1 MWLRRKRL
9 VSLLRGNERALT
21 IPAFPRFGVGE
32 FTEPPY
38 AARALE
44 RSAATAG
51 WPLTFPCPS
60 LYRYAPNGPVATS
73 DGVPD
78 EVISPIPRF
87 ATLTRNIRTR
97 CGEKVRI
104 RVPLWEDERTDPAE
118 LAKGIEM
125 DAMAYG
131 MGCSCL
137 QARRTPHAQRSREQ
151 PAHSHSPRPVARRLA
166 QVTFQARDLAES
178 RHLYDLSLIHI

>member
-1 MWLRRKRL
+1 M
-9 VSLLRGNERALT
+9 
-21 IPAFPRFGVGE
+21 
-32 FTEPPY
+32 
-38 AARALE
+38 
-44 RSAATAG
+44 
-51 WPLTFPCPS
+51 
-60 LYRYAPNGPVATS
+60 S

-97 CGEKVRI
+97 RGEKVRI

-137 QARRTPHAQRSREQ
+137 QARRTPHTHASSPLTLTDRASPRRRSR
-151 PAHSHSPRPVARRLA
+151 
-166 QVTFQARDLAES
+166 
-178 RHLYDLSLIHI
+178 

>member
-1 MWLRRKRL
+1 M
-9 VSLLRGNERALT
+9 
-21 IPAFPRFGVGE
+21 
-32 FTEPPY
+32 
-38 AARALE
+38 
-44 RSAATAG
+44 
-51 WPLTFPCPS
+51 
-60 LYRYAPNGPVATS
+60 S

-97 CGEKVRI
+97 RGEKVRI

-137 QARRTPHAQRSREQ
+137 QARRTPSAHASSR
-151 PAHSHSPRPVARRLA
+151 PTLTDHASPRRLS
-166 QVTFQARDLAES
+166 QVTFQARDLAEFGVS
-178 RHLYDLSLIHI
+178 SAREWYEEMLDPQADSEVWEAFCEAHCPGTEG

>member
-1 MWLRRKRL
+1 M
-9 VSLLRGNERALT
+9 
-21 IPAFPRFGVGE
+21 
-32 FTEPPY
+32 
-38 AARALE
+38 
-44 RSAATAG
+44 
-51 WPLTFPCPS
+51 
-60 LYRYAPNGPVATS
+60 S

-97 CGEKVRI
+97 RGEKVKIRRASLACFSSDPPPPACHSSQVRI

-137 QARRTPHAQRSREQ
+137 QARRTPHATRAA
-151 PAHSHSPRPVARRLA
+151 AHSH
-166 QVTFQARDLAES
+166 
-178 RHLYDLSLIHI
+178 

>member
-1 MWLRRKRL
+1 M
-9 VSLLRGNERALT
+9 
-21 IPAFPRFGVGE
+21 
-32 FTEPPY
+32 
-38 AARALE
+38 
-44 RSAATAG
+44 
-51 WPLTFPCPS
+51 
-60 LYRYAPNGPVATS
+60 S

-97 CGEKVRI
+97 RGEKVRI

-137 QARRTPHAQRSREQ
+137 QARRTPRATR
-151 PAHSHSPRPVARRLA
+151 AAG
-166 QVTFQARDLAES
+166 T
-178 RHLYDLSLIHI
+178 LSLTTPRRAVSLR

>member
-1 MWLRRKRL
+1 M
-9 VSLLRGNERALT
+9 
-21 IPAFPRFGVGE
+21 
-32 FTEPPY
+32 
-38 AARALE
+38 
-44 RSAATAG
+44 
-51 WPLTFPCPS
+51 
-60 LYRYAPNGPVATS
+60 S

-97 CGEKVRI
+97 RGEKVRI

-137 QARRTPHAQRSREQ
+137 QARRTPSAHASSR
-151 PAHSHSPRPVARRLA
+151 PTLTHHASPRRLSRTTPRVAIA
-166 QVTFQARDLAES
+166 S
-178 RHLYDLSLIHI
+178 R

>member
-1 MWLRRKRL
+1 M
-9 VSLLRGNERALT
+9 
-21 IPAFPRFGVGE
+21 
-32 FTEPPY
+32 
-38 AARALE
+38 
-44 RSAATAG
+44 
-51 WPLTFPCPS
+51 
-60 LYRYAPNGPVATS
+60 S

-97 CGEKVRI
+97 RGEKVRI

-137 QARRTPHAQRSREQ
+137 QARRTPHATRAA
-151 PAHSHSPRPVARRLA
+151 AHSHAPRLA
-166 QVTFQARDLAES
+166 S
-178 RHLYDLSLIHI
+178 PSLR

>member
-38 AARALE
+38 AAC
-44 RSAATAG
+44 AG
-51 WPLTFPCPS
+51 TGLLLLGSSRPRPL
-60 LYRYAPNGPVATS
+60 LYRYAPNGPVAMS

-97 CGEKVRI
+97 RGEKVRI

-137 QARRTPHAQRSREQ
+137 QARRTHPALTRAARVLTLTTPRRARSLR
-151 PAHSHSPRPVARRLA
+151 
-166 QVTFQARDLAES
+166 
-178 RHLYDLSLIHI
+178 